1 MEIKTRGDMDK
12 IPENWYMGIERSR
25 KKANALIK
33 KIVAVDQS
41 TSIVVGKLEN
51 VELDRLWRLKFPYC
65 KLVLRNAVKF
75 NRDGNF
81 NKMDDTELMFVNK
94 PKMVLDL
101 AELQERYPKVFE
113 EVDIMIK
120 TDKFD

>member
-1 MEIKTRGDMDK
+1 MEINTKEDMDK

-33 KIVAVDQS
+33 KIVAVDQA
-41 TSIVVGKLEN
+41 TSIVVGRLEN

-65 KLVLRNAVKF
+65 KLVLRNVVKF
-75 NRDGNF
+75 NKNGNF

-101 AELQERYPKVFE
+101 AELKEKYPKVFE

>member
-101 AELQERYPKVFE
+101 AELKEKYPKVFD